1 MLEEMETPDEYNEN
15 LSIKRQAYTLR
26 TMLGHLR
33 MEARESRCMI
43 SGHHCTQCTKCV
55 SRYARRLGRGS

>member
-1 MLEEMETPDEYNEN
+1 METPDEYNEN
-15 LSIKRQAYTLR
+15 LSIKRQAYKLR

-43 SGHHCTQCTKCV
+43 SGHHGTLCTKCE
-55 SRYARRLGRGS
+55 SRFARRLGRGS